1 MSTSRNVSGEE
12 NSSDIVVSNNIVSKG
27 SQLLNENDFFRDLC
41 EIMEDPKFIRFFNK
55 YFTNWTE
62 IKSTVIFMK
71 LHQELTSK
79 YKELTSSNIDLDKS
93 IISFIM
99 WKIMRDKH
107 LRPITI
113 KNIDDY
119 YNNPKKKIML
129 FNELENIITGSDGSD
144 GSDGFDGL
152 PLIENHS

>member
-27 SQLLNENDFFRDLC
+27 SDLLDENEFFRDLC
-41 EIMEDPKFIRFFNK
+41 DVMEDPKVIAFFNK

-79 YKELTSSNIDLDKS
+79 YKKLTTHDLDKS
-93 IISFIM
+93 IVSFIM
-99 WKIMRDKH
+99 WKIMRDKE
-107 LRPITI
+107 LRPLTI
-113 KNIDDY
+113 KSIDDY
-119 YNNPKKKIML
+119 YNNPKKKLVL
-129 FNELENIITGSDGSD
+129 FNELENIIVCDKH
-144 GSDGFDGL
+144 L
-152 PLIENHS
+152 LE